1 MKKNIAKIKSQ
12 FSSEISQAKAN
23 NYEAIMLPLEC
34 EYDPYCL
41 NNIEDID
48 HVLDMAN
55 DFGWDQFL
63 LIDLLKRSETFID
76 LFEFE
81 AA

>member
-1 MKKNIAKIKSQ
+1 MKKNIALIKSQ

-23 NYEAIMLPLEC
+23 SYEAIMLPCEC

-41 NNIEDID
+41 NNSEDQD
-48 HVLDMAN
+48 HIFDMAE
-55 DFGWDQFL
+55 DFGWDKFL
-63 LIDLLKRSETFID
+63 LIDFIKRSETFIN